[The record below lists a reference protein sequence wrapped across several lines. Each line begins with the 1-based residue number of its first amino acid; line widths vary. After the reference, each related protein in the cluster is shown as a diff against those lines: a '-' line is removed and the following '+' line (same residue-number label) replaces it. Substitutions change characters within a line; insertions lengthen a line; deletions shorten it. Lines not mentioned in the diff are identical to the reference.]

1 MSFLYQK
8 NTLKIFIFFVCAALQ
23 GCAVVGSVLVP
34 LESIDPPKGKY
45 NIGTQVYFW
54 TDSSRGE
61 VYTTDPTDYRELMV
75 QIWYPAEGGENY
87 QKAPHVTFPK
97 KSISS
102 IAKTA
107 GLPTSFG
114 NHGTQLVSNS
124 VFGLSPIQTEKFPLI
139 LFSHGDGGLLT
150 QNTSQVEE
158 LVSNGY
164 IVIACNHT
172 YNASITFDK
181 DGNPIPYKQ
190 NVSWNE
196 QAQYHKKYY
205 TNLLINYRY
214 QDLAFLLQTL
224 KQNNL
229 NDGSVNPFKNN
240 IDFENVGAMGH
251 SMGGGTTYIAM
262 LKNNEIKAGVAL
274 DGWFF
279 GLLNEDA
286 QTNTKKPFLHIGQ
299 EQFLDKDIEGDINF
313 SKDGKRNF
321 DIYNTILATNK
332 ESYGVYIKNSLH
344 YSYTDMKLIYNQKAP
359 FALPLDSLGEVDK
372 QIVDQVMD
380 KTVLD
385 FFKFSDRIEQATTLR
400 AITKHQFVIY
410 LRQRIQDPVVLKAY
424 RLDQ

>member
-1 MSFLYQK
+1 M
-8 NTLKIFIFFVCAALQ
+8 
-23 GCAVVGSVLVP
+23 P
-34 LESIDPPKGKY
+34 LESIEPPTGKY

-54 TDSSRGE
+54 TDKSRGE
-61 VYTTDPTDYRELMV
+61 VYTTDPSDYRELMV
-75 QIWYPAEGGENY
+75 QIWYPAKGGENY
-87 QKAPHVTFPK
+87 QKAPHVTFPEK
-97 KSISS
+97 AISS
-102 IAKTA
+102 IARTA

-114 NHGTQLVSNS
+114 KHGTQLTSNS
-124 VFGLSPIQTEKFPLI
+124 VFGLLPIQNKKFPLI

-181 DGNPIPYKQ
+181 KGNSIPYKQ

-214 QDLAFLLQTL
+214 QDLAFLLKVL
-224 KQNNL
+224 KQNKFD
-229 NDGSVNPFKNN
+229 DGSVNPFQNN
-240 IDFENVGAMGH
+240 INFEKVGAMGH

-262 LKNNEIKAGVAL
+262 LKNHQIKAGVAL

-279 GLLNEDA
+279 GLLEEDA
-286 QTNTKKPFLHIGQ
+286 KTNTKKPFLHLGQ
-299 EQFLDKDIEGDINF
+299 EQFLDTNIEGDINF

-321 DIYNTILATNK
+321 EIYNKILETNE

-344 YSYTDMKLIYNQKAP
+344 YSYTDMKLIYNQGAP
-359 FALPLDSLGEVDK
+359 LALPLDSLGEVDK
-372 QIVDQVMD
+372 NIVDDVLD
-380 KTVLD
+380 KTILD
-385 FFKFSDRIEQATTLR
+385 FFNYVFQNTTFEPEKYN
-400 AITKHQFVIY
+400 TFNNQVIY
-410 LRQRIQDPVVLKAY
+410 QKY
-424 RLDQ
+424 NKN

>member
-1 MSFLYQK
+1 MSAIYQN
-8 NTLKIFIFFVCAALQ
+8 NTLKFFIFFVCAILQ

-34 LESIDPPKGKY
+34 LESIDPPTGKY

-54 TDSSRGE
+54 TDNFRSE
-61 VYTTDPTDYRELMV
+61 VYTTDPTDHRELMV
-75 QIWYPAEGGENY
+75 QIWYPAKGGENY

-107 GLPTSFG
+107 GLPASFG

-124 VFGLSPIQTEKFPLI
+124 VYGLSPIQNEKFPLI

-181 DGNPIPYKQ
+181 EGSPIPYKQ

-214 QDLAFLLQTL
+214 QDLAFLLKTL
-224 KQNNL
+224 KQNLL
-229 NDGSVNPFKNN
+229 NDGSVNPFKKN
-240 IDFENVGAMGH
+240 IDFEKVGAMGH

-262 LKNNEIKAGVAL
+262 LKNKEVKAGVAL

-279 GLLNEDA
+279 GLLDEDA
-286 QTNTKKPFLHIGQ
+286 KTNTKKPFLHIGQ
-299 EQFLDKDIEGDINF
+299 EQFLDTDIEGDINF

-321 DIYNTILATNK
+321 DIYNTILETNI

-344 YSYTDMKLIYNQKAP
+344 YSYTDMKLIYNQDAP
-359 FALPLDSLGEVDK
+359 FSLPLDSLGEVDK
-372 QIVDQVMD
+372 KIVDKVLD
-380 KTVLD
+380 KTVLE
-385 FFKFSDRIEQATTLR
+385 FFNYTLKDEPLDLER
-400 AITKHQFVIY
+400 LNTHNNQVVYKKH
-410 LRQRIQDPVVLKAY
+410 P
-424 RLDQ
+424 

>member
-8 NTLKIFIFFVCAALQ
+8 NTLKILIFFVCAALQ

-87 QKAPHVTFPK
+87 QRAPHVTFPK

-107 GLPTSFG
+107 GLPASFG

-124 VFGLSPIQTEKFPLI
+124 VFGLSPIQSEKFPLI

-214 QDLAFLLQTL
+214 QDLDFLLQTL

-262 LKNNEIKAGVAL
+262 LKNNEVKAGVAL

-286 QTNTKKPFLHIGQ
+286 KTNTTKPFLHIGQ

-313 SKDGKRNF
+313 SKDGKIIDKFREETNESFIIFYGNQVSKVAYNF
-321 DIYNTILATNK
+321 LNIISKTETVNMIKEGYYINERRWDVKLHNEIVLNLSETDIE
-332 ESYGVYIKNSLH
+332 ESLKNYIKLLKKLDNSDIFTIKSIDLRNSEKAII
-344 YSYTDMKLIYNQKAP
+344 SYK
-359 FALPLDSLGEVDK
+359 
-372 QIVDQVMD
+372 
-380 KTVLD
+380 
-385 FFKFSDRIEQATTLR
+385 
-400 AITKHQFVIY
+400 
-410 LRQRIQDPVVLKAY
+410 
-424 RLDQ
+424 